1 VTHFS
6 HVFVWEDE
14 KQKTEMEDKGGA
26 ARTAGVAGGTAV
38 SSTPPDDLE
47 MQEGQDDK
55 AVAGSGTHLAG
66 VVGKSRTK
74 VTHSNYNTQ
83 LQYTHK
89 SYTPPKPPIWSCTT
103 SGNTNPRKFRQ
114 TWGHRSLAIGR
125 SCLVYVVLS
134 TMMSLQIRSVIQDFE
149 TKWGSTAAVSAQAR
163 GNHAGTHRRG
173 SCALLLFRVWS
184 TCLM

>member
-1 VTHFS
+1 MTHFS

-14 KQKTEMEDKGGA
+14 KQKTEMEDNGGA

-38 SSTPPDDLE
+38 SSTPSDDLE

-74 VTHSNYNTQ
+74 VTHSNYITQ

-114 TWGHRSLAIGR
+114 NLGTPI
-125 SCLVYVVLS
+125 SCDWKIMSCVCCTKYYDES
-134 TMMSLQIRSVIQDFE
+134 TDQVGDSGL
-149 TKWGSTAAVSAQAR
+149 
-163 GNHAGTHRRG
+163 
-173 SCALLLFRVWS
+173 
-184 TCLM
+184 